1 MAADGGVNVLSQW
14 SFQLLVDTCS
24 TVKMRFLEL
33 IMADAAEV
41 SATAYGIVESVD
53 VVGYVRGRHVPTGV
67 DASLDPLL
75 FKLLKKRSATALSQQ
90 FARLLTLGSRWLSL
104 RKRRHASLPYW
115 EP

>member
-24 TVKMRFLEL
+24 TVKMRCLEL
-33 IMADAAEV
+33 IMADTAEV
-41 SATAYGIVESVD
+41 SMTAYGIVEP
-53 VVGYVRGRHVPTGV
+53 VGTWLCPRSPRPDGV
-67 DASLDPLL
+67 DAFLYPLL
-75 FKLLKKRSATALSQQ
+75 FKLLKKDSATALSQQ
-90 FARLLTLGSRWLSL
+90 FARLLTPGSRRLSL